1 MSVVNINASLHTEGH
16 LKKCIKNSLHKNL
29 LSVASKFVR
38 SKIYACKEF
47 WQYYYNYNIYYY
59 Y

>member
-16 LKKCIKNSLHKNL
+16 LKKCIKNILHKNL
-29 LSVASKFVR
+29 LSVASEFVR

-47 WQYYYNYNIYYY
+47 
-59 Y
+59 